1 MRERERV
8 VEGGDERERKR
19 KHKKKSRKKCRNIF
33 HLGLGKSFIKATKSF
48 IRTHTHTHTHKIF
61 TKIKIPAL
69 PMILIRKQ
77 KQN

>member
-1 MRERERV
+1 MREKGKENI
-8 VEGGDERERKR
+8 
-19 KHKKKSRKKCRNIF
+19 KKN
-33 HLGLGKSFIKATKSF
+33 LGKNVEIFFTLDQAKVLLRPQKVLLE
-48 IRTHTHTHTHKIF
+48 HTHTHTHKIF